1 MFNVILFSIMF
12 FGWVFTT
19 LTQQRTI
26 NKLQDRLLKTQEQF
40 IYEQLSRIYADKSKE
55 N

>member
-1 MFNVILFSIMF
+1 MFNVIFFSIMF

-40 IYEQLSRIYADKSKE
+40 IYEQLSKIYSVKSKE
-55 N
+55 R